1 VVQYLALFDFHKNAE
16 VGMKTASGSA
26 VLRAIA
32 AIRESED
39 AQVSERDEEILAN
52 EINPIHAWHLKRD

>member
-1 VVQYLALFDFHKNAE
+1 MVQYLALFDFHKNAE

-32 AIRESED
+32 GIGKSED

-52 EINPIHAWHLKRD
+52 EVEPIYGWHLKRD